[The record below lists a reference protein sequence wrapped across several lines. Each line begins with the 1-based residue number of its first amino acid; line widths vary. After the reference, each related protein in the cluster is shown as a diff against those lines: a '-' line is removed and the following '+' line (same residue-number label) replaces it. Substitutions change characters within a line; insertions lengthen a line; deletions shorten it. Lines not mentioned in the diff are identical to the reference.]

1 MALLEMHYFS
11 TTLRECSSMD
21 VVVPESGL
29 ACAGKMP
36 ILWLLPPVGMDH
48 TAWRRHAVVEELAER
63 FRVIAAMPDMRLS
76 FGADMVHG
84 EPYQALLTQELPGV
98 LGRYI
103 PADPVRQL
111 LFGAKEGGYAA
122 LRAALL
128 HPQAYMAACG
138 ADCGC
143 VTRMTWQGRKAV
155 WASWAF
161 GTEDTQS
168 LRGTNY
174 DLAALAERCGDS
186 PRLFLYAGEDA
197 EYAQAGRLLLLEVP
211 RIREIAAKGAG
222 WAAWSQALSAFL
234 ELTVPR
240 A

>member
-1 MALLEMHYFS
+1 
-11 TTLRECSSMD
+11 MD

-36 ILWLLPPVGMDH
+36 VLWLLPPVGMDH
-48 TAWRRHAVVEELAER
+48 TAWRRHARRGGAGGALSRDRGDA
-63 FRVIAAMPDMRLS
+63 DMRLS

-98 LGRYI
+98 LERYF

-128 HPQAYMAACG
+128 HPKAYMAACG

-143 VTRMTWQGRKAV
+143 VTRTTWQGRKAV

-168 LRGTNY
+168 LRGTDC
-174 DLAALAERCGDS
+174 DLAALAERLRRFAA
-186 PRLFLYAGEDA
+186 PLPVR
-197 EYAQAGRLLLLEVP
+197 GRGRGVC
-211 RIREIAAKGAG
+211 AG
-222 WAAWSQALSAFL
+222 WKAAAA
-234 ELTVPR
+234 
-240 A
+240 